1 MVVSLELR
9 KVGGGGRQRRYIA
22 PTEKEIVGKV
32 GGGRKGEAGRGD
44 LTGCG

>member
-9 KVGGGGRQRRYIA
+9 GVGGGGRKRRYIA
-22 PTEKEIVGKV
+22 PTEKEIESGK
-32 GGGRKGEAGRGD
+32 GGRKGEAGRGD